1 MPSALSV
8 SVRVIAARPVPLVT
22 ALPGHNIVAEARTA
36 TTRGRGK
43 PLRATAITLA
53 MLAGGLAVLTTP
65 APAEEVG
72 SFTNDWT
79 GNGIVVEA
87 IGDPKV
93 AGVTCHI
100 ARFERG
106 FLDKLTQGNWF
117 EDPSNASIACR
128 QTGPVVI
135 GDIERGEKGEEV
147 FSQRL
152 SLIFKSLAV
161 RRIYDEKNDTLVYVI
176 YSRQVKQGSAKMAI
190 STVALHGADVTW
202 RK

>member
-1 MPSALSV
+1 LRSRL
-8 SVRVIAARPVPLVT
+8 IAPA
-22 ALPGHNIVAEARTA
+22 
-36 TTRGRGK
+36 
-43 PLRATAITLA
+43 
-53 MLAGGLAVLTTP
+53 GLAAVMMLLMHA

-87 IGDPKV
+87 IPDPKV
-93 AGVTCHI
+93 EGITCHI
-100 ARFERG
+100 ARFDRG
-106 FLDKLTQGNWF
+106 FLDKLTKGNWF

-128 QTGPVVI
+128 QTGPIVI
-135 GDIERGEKGEEV
+135 GDIERDESGEEV

-161 RRIYDEKNDTLVYVI
+161 RRIYDEKNNTLVYVV
-176 YSRQVKQGSAKMAI
+176 YSRQVKEGSAKMAI
-190 STVALHGADVTW
+190 STVALQGAQVTW